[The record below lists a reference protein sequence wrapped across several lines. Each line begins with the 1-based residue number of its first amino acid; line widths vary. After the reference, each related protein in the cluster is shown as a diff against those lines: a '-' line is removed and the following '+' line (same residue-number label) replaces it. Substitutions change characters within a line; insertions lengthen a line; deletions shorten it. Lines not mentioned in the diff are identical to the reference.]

1 MLLSPRG
8 RGQGEG
14 AVAAG
19 RGIDLVVD
27 PRVRALR
34 QSQTEAERLL
44 WRQLRGKRVGDLR
57 FRRQYPLGNFIVD
70 FVCLAAR
77 LVIEVDGPSHDLT
90 VDADERRTRWLESQG
105 FRVLRFTNDQVRYRL
120 PDVVDAIAAALPG
133 EEVIAN

>member
-1 MLLSPRG
+1 M
-8 RGQGEG
+8 
-14 AVAAG
+14 
-19 RGIDLVVD
+19 VD

-57 FRRQYPLGNFIVD
+57 FRRQYPLGGFIVD

-90 VDADERRTRWLESQG
+90 VDADERRTHWLESQG
-105 FRVLRFTNDQVRYRL
+105 FRVLRFANDQVRYQL
-120 PDVVDAIAAALPG
+120 PDVVDAITAALPG
-133 EEVIAN
+133 EEAIAT